1 MRSLQAALVLAAL
14 LLCLGASAQPRV
26 VSTSPA
32 AGSCNTAGPNVII
45 EVKFSEPMVNE
56 WSLVASERGE
66 VPELVG
72 DPWFE
77 DPRTWRVR
85 AKVAPG
91 KTYGIGL
98 NSPTRKGFRSAANGT
113 ALEPFSLV
121 FETAAEAAPPQPPPP
136 AGHLGIHSPYT
147 TAPQLRGQKLFIEL
161 VLEPADAR
169 VIFEK
174 VWQIQWAVASR
185 LAREV
190 GSRLTHLHIGDCSAA
205 LLSEPVYRD
214 VVLPMNQ
221 EIAWQFEALEYHSC
235 GGSTH
240 LLADFAALPK
250 LGGIQLG
257 PGTDLAESARLM
269 PGVHLQPLIDPVPL
283 REGNPDGVGEMIRG
297 VLDDT
302 SPAPRVTLCVWSLDR
317 ETPAENVAAIYETVE
332 ERAQF

>member
-72 DPWFE
+72 DPWFKA
-77 DPRTWRVR
+77 PRTWRVR

-121 FETAAEAAPPQPPPP
+121 FETAAEAAPPQPPPQP
-136 AGHLGIHSPYT
+136 ATWES
-147 TAPQLRGQKLFIEL
+147 TAHTPPRTSC
-161 VLEPADAR
+161 ADR
-169 VIFEK
+169 
-174 VWQIQWAVASR
+174 S
-185 LAREV
+185 
-190 GSRLTHLHIGDCSAA
+190 CS
-205 LLSEPVYRD
+205 SS
-214 VVLPMNQ
+214 
-221 EIAWQFEALEYHSC
+221 WC
-235 GGSTH
+235 
-240 LLADFAALPK
+240 
-250 LGGIQLG
+250 
-257 PGTDLAESARLM
+257 
-269 PGVHLQPLIDPVPL
+269 
-283 REGNPDGVGEMIRG
+283 
-297 VLDDT
+297 
-302 SPAPRVTLCVWSLDR
+302 WSLQTR
-317 ETPAENVAAIYETVE
+317 V
-332 ERAQF
+332 